1 MKKVFKNIL
10 KNRGVDKM
18 NWRKIIYSAIFLTFL
33 FLAPALPGVAMWVW
47 LSPVTFWQ
55 KFAIF
60 IVSGM
65 FYILVFEAI
74 LIVFDIY
81 IEWGW

>member
-1 MKKVFKNIL
+1 MMV
-10 KNRGVDKM
+10 
-18 NWRKIIYSAIFLTFL
+18 NWRKIIYSGVFLTFL
-33 FLAPALPGVAMWVW
+33 FLAPALPGVAMWIW
-47 LSPVTFWQ
+47 LNPVTFWQ

-74 LIVFDIY
+74 LIVADIY
-81 IEWGW
+81 TEWRI